1 MRVSHARRT
10 VGGVRGCETVMAAAR
25 SRVYT
30 GPCVRACKHGHVDG
44 PKTVPYLFE
53 YRVVQVAAQKPSL
66 TANRDFGLLFH
77 IIFVVYCYTYNIM
90 FFGL

>member
-1 MRVSHARRT
+1 MKWIHITYIIYNIRIHNINICECRTHAEPLGR
-10 VGGVRGCETVMAAAR
+10 GVRGCEAVMTAAR

-66 TANRDFGLLFH
+66 TAN
-77 IIFVVYCYTYNIM
+77 
-90 FFGL
+90 

>member
-1 MRVSHARRT
+1 M
-10 VGGVRGCETVMAAAR
+10 VMAAER

-53 YRVVQVAAQKPSL
+53 YRVVQVAEQKPSL
-66 TANRDFGLLFH
+66 TANRDFGLFFSYDIC
-77 IIFVVYCYTYNIM
+77 IISCFLNCEPRV
-90 FFGL
+90 